1 MPSLR
6 ELVKSCV
13 GAAASCRRFERPIF
27 ILAPPRSGSTL
38 LFECLSQC
46 AEVAHLAAEADI
58 IWWRHFPYERMAD
71 PSDHVD
77 AAAVSAARCRV
88 LCRDLYRAAVIER
101 LRRRGSPAR
110 LGQLLGLAPIRYLD
124 KTIANC
130 FHLEALER
138 LFPDARYVFLVRD
151 PRASIAS
158 MIEGWPYLERF
169 GKPQLTPYLRRHE
182 ARTIEHW
189 TYPAPP
195 GWQEVVDRPLA
206 EICAWSWQQH
216 VDAALALRARHADE
230 VLQVRYEELVEHP
243 LRVVQDAASQ
253 LGLSW
258 SEDVARYVR
267 AAPLSRTTVTP
278 ARAGQ
283 MAAQVFRRDRAGA
296 AAAAGDRAADRLR
309 AGDVRAGA
317 VRAPRWRLP
326 QPERFSIAMPHSS
339 RIDRC

>member
-6 ELVKSCV
+6 QLVKACI
-13 GAAASCRRFERPIF
+13 GPAASCRRFARPIF
-27 ILAPPRSGSTL
+27 ILAPPRSGSTF

-46 AEVAHLAAEADI
+46 EEVVHLAAEADVV
-58 IWWRHFPYERMAD
+58 WWHHFPYGGMAD
-71 PSDHVD
+71 PSDRID
-77 AAAVSAARCRV
+77 TAALAAADRRQ
-88 LCRDLYRAAVIER
+88 LCRHLYREAVINH
-101 LRRRGSPAR
+101 LRRRRSPAPLR
-110 LGQLLGLAPIRYLD
+110 HLLGLAPIRYLD

-151 PRASIAS
+151 PRANIAS

-195 GWQEVVDRPLA
+195 GWQQVVGRPLA

-216 VDAALALRARHADE
+216 VEAALAFCARHADD
-230 VLQVRYEELVEHP
+230 VLQVRYEEFAGDP
-243 LRVVQDAASQ
+243 LSVVRDIAAK

-258 SEDVARYVR
+258 SEDVARYAR
-267 AAPLSRTTVTP
+267 EAPLSRSTVTRPSPGKWQDKYAPETARVLPQVQATARRIGYGLETMAPEP
-278 ARAGQ
+278 APRG
-283 MAAQVFRRDRAGA
+283 V
-296 AAAAGDRAADRLR
+296 GDRVSWTRPA
-309 AGDVRAGA
+309 
-317 VRAPRWRLP
+317 
-326 QPERFSIAMPHSS
+326 
-339 RIDRC
+339 